1 MNKNYYPTQKTFVK
15 YDDDHFLLY
24 LNEEIVEDYLPE
36 NAEDGAVPF
45 TAYAYSGTEP
55 DGSTK
60 IKAAEATYQQFVS
73 GLIRTEYSA
82 DAVEAIMLN
91 YQSYSGEEVGPNG
104 AKNKEI
110 RLEWEDFND
119 FRQECKE
126 AVALLLEME

>member
-1 MNKNYYPTQKTFVK
+1 MKKIYYPTKKTFVK
-15 YDDDHFLLY
+15 YDDEHFLLY
-24 LNEEIVEDYLPE
+24 LNEEIKENYLPE
-36 NAEDGAVPF
+36 NAEEDSESF

-73 GLIRTEYSA
+73 GLIRTQYRA

-91 YQSYSGEEVGPNG
+91 YQSYSGEEIGPGG

-110 RLEWEDFND
+110 RLEWEDLND
-119 FRQECKE
+119 FRQECKN
-126 AVALLLEME
+126 AVALLLA

>member
-1 MNKNYYPTQKTFVK
+1 MKKVYYPTQKTFVK
-15 YDDDHFLLY
+15 YDDEHFLLY

-60 IKAAEATYQQFVS
+60 IKATEATYPQFVT

-82 DAVEAIMLN
+82 DAVEAILLN
-91 YQSYSGEEVGPNG
+91 SQSTFDAPKEAEHKLEFADLEE
-104 AKNKEI
+104 
-110 RLEWEDFND
+110 
-119 FRQECKE
+119 FRQECKD
-126 AVALLLEME
+126 AIANLLQTDN

>member
-1 MNKNYYPTQKTFVK
+1 MNKVYYPTQKTFVK
-15 YDDDHFLLY
+15 YDEEHFLLY

-36 NAEDGAVPF
+36 NAEEDTAPF

-60 IKAAEATYQQFVS
+60 IKATEATYPQFVT

-110 RLEWEDFND
+110 RLEWEDLND
-119 FRQECKE
+119 FRQECKD
-126 AVALLLEME
+126 AVALLLS

>member
-1 MNKNYYPTQKTFVK
+1 MKKEYYPVRKTFVK
-15 YDDDHFLLY
+15 FDDEHYLLY
-24 LNEEIVEDYLPE
+24 LNEEVVEDYLPE
-36 NAEDGAVPF
+36 NAEEGAVPF
-45 TAYAYSGTEP
+45 KAYAYSGTEG

-60 IKAAEATYQQFVS
+60 IKATEATYPQFVS
-73 GLIRTEYSA
+73 GLIRTRYSA

-91 YQSYSGEEVGPNG
+91 YQSYSGEEVGPGG

-110 RLEWEDFND
+110 RLEWEDLND